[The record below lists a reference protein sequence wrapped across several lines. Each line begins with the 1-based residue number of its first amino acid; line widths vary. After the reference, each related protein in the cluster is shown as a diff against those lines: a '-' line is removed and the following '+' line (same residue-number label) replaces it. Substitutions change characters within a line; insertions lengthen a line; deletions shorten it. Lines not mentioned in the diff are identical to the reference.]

1 MALFFR
7 FILILA
13 CFEGPRVSIHGQD
26 TIPESL
32 KNRLL
37 VIDPLTSPTLKYYC
51 LQESF
56 FAESLL
62 HIYSADNPMDFIAR
76 ISLES
81 SLSINRS
88 PLKLSTI
95 SSSSISDWI
104 LGNYF
109 DSIEISRARS
119 SFLLEES
126 EKIEQFFDEDRKKG
140 LLQLAIITK
149 EIRDRNFTEQITT
162 STPSKKIQAV
172 SKQEEGGIEK
182 FALYLLLSGGAL
194 TIYLVMA
201 PSGGATHGNS
211 KAKKIELARR
221 KKWLEHIRQKGWI
234 DRTTYHFLL
243 KKIDDLPAWLGGI
256 NPPDQSAETA
266 EGNETSVDLSKRK
279 SGESVVKTKDTSE
292 DNTSR

>member
-7 FILILA
+7 FILTLA
-13 CFEGPRVSIHGQD
+13 CFEGLRVSIHGQD
-26 TIPESL
+26 TIPDSL
-32 KNRLL
+32 KNRLI
-37 VIDPLTSPTLKYYC
+37 VIDPLASPTLKYYC
-51 LQESF
+51 LQESVF
-56 FAESLL
+56 YESLL
-62 HIYSADNPMDFIAR
+62 ISNPVGDPMEFIAR
-76 ISLES
+76 ISLDS
-81 SLSINRS
+81 SAPINRS
-88 PLKLSTI
+88 SLKLSTI

-109 DSIEISRARS
+109 DSIEINHARS

-126 EKIEQFFDEDRKKG
+126 EKIEQFFQKDRENE

>member
-1 MALFFR
+1 MDLLFR
-7 FILILA
+7 FILMVACILG
-13 CFEGPRVSIHGQD
+13 FRLSFYGQKA
-26 TIPESL
+26 IPDSL
-32 KNRLL
+32 GNRLL
-37 VIDPLTSPTLKYYC
+37 VIDPLTSPTLEYFC

-56 FAESLL
+56 FAESLI
-62 HIYSADNPMDFIAR
+62 HVYSDDNPMDFIAR
-76 ISLES
+76 ITLES
-81 SLSINRS
+81 SSTINRS

-95 SSSSISDWI
+95 SSTSISDWM

-109 DSIEISRARS
+109 DSIEISRAHS
-119 SFLLEES
+119 SFLLDES
-126 EKIEQFFDEDRKKG
+126 ERIEQFFEEDREKG

-149 EIRDRNFTEQITT
+149 EIRDRNFTEQLTS
-162 STPSKKIQAV
+162 STPSKKIQVV

-182 FALYLLLSGGAL
+182 FALYLLLAGGVF
-194 TIYLVMA
+194 TIYSVMA
-201 PSGGATHGNS
+201 PSGGTTDGNS

-221 KKWLEHIRQKGWI
+221 KKWLEKIRQKGWI

-279 SGESVVKTKDTSE
+279 SGESVVRTKDTSE
-292 DNTSR
+292 DKTSR

>member
-1 MALFFR
+1 MALLSR
-7 FILILA
+7 IILILA
-13 CFEGPRVSIHGQD
+13 GILGVRLSFFGQE
-26 TIPESL
+26 TIQDSWE
-32 KNRLL
+32 NRLL

-56 FAESLL
+56 FPESIL
-62 HIYSADNPMDFIAR
+62 HANSADNPMDFIAR
-76 ISLES
+76 ITLEPS
-81 SLSINRS
+81 SSINRS
-88 PLKLSTI
+88 TLKLSTI
-95 SSSSISDWI
+95 SNSSISDWM

-126 EKIEQFFDEDRKKG
+126 ERIEQFFEEDREKG

-149 EIRDRNFTEQITT
+149 EIRDRNFTEKLTS
-162 STPSKKIQAV
+162 STPSKKIQVV
-172 SKQEEGGIEK
+172 SKEEEGGIEK
-182 FALYLLLSGGAL
+182 FAIYLLLAGGVF
-194 TIYLVMA
+194 TIYSVMA
-201 PSGGATHGNS
+201 PSGGSTDGNS

-221 KKWLEHIRQKGWI
+221 KKWLEKIRQKGWI

-256 NPPDQSAETA
+256 KPPNQST
-266 EGNETSVDLSKRK
+266 GTETSVDLSKRK
-279 SGESVVKTKDTSE
+279 SGESVVRTKDTSE